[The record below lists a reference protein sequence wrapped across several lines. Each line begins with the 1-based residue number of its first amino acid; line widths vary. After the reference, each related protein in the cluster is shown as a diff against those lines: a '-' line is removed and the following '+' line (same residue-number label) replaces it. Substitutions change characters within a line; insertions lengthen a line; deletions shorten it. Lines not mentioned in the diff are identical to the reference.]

1 MKTTCFVNAHFFVLG
16 GSGKEENLPSVMV
29 SALLLFYPLGT
40 VTTYETAC
48 PFWVS
53 TLTIAGN
60 YFTKLVYVSKQPY
73 TMHVPTCKLSIS
85 MLLVK

>member
-1 MKTTCFVNAHFFVLG
+1 MKTTCFLNANFFVLG

-29 SALLLFYPLGT
+29 SALLLFLS
-40 VTTYETAC
+40 YETAC

-73 TMHVPTCKLSIS
+73 TLCMSLPVN
-85 MLLVK
+85 LVLVCC